1 MFIVTEA
8 SGLSETTFAAI
19 EGNLQ
24 SNSKLLIVFNPNSLI
39 GYAARA
45 MASPRFH
52 SFRLD
57 DLNAPNVLQKKTI
70 YPGQVDY
77 EWVKDK
83 VATWCNPI
91 QEDDFNEGLGD
102 FEWEGGLYR
111 PNDLFRVKVRGMF
124 PETSEDVLI
133 PYRWVELAMERW
145 QKRKDEGLV
154 LTGHRRIGVD
164 IAGMGRDASVLCH
177 RFEDF
182 VVNFDRHQSGGEADH
197 MKVAGMVLNA
207 LDKKALAFIDTI
219 GEGAGVFSRLME
231 LGKKRQ
237 VFSCKFSEGAEGLSD
252 YTQQYSFANMKAYLY
267 WAVRDWLNP
276 AFDSTAC
283 LPPEKSLIE
292 EILEIRY
299 MIQSNGKIIIEPK
312 EKMKER
318 LGRSP
323 DLFDALANTF
333 YPGDTQKGVSI
344 TDLAGML
351 R

>member
-1 MFIVTEA
+1 
-8 SGLSETTFAAI
+8 
-19 EGNLQ
+19 
-24 SNSKLLIVFNPNSLI
+24 
-39 GYAARA
+39 
-45 MASPRFH
+45 
-52 SFRLD
+52 
-57 DLNAPNVLQKKTI
+57 
-70 YPGQVDY
+70 
-77 EWVKDK
+77 
-83 VATWCNPI
+83 
-91 QEDDFNEGLGD
+91 
-102 FEWEGGLYR
+102 
-111 PNDLFRVKVRGMF
+111 
-124 PETSEDVLI
+124 
-133 PYRWVELAMERW
+133 
-145 QKRKDEGLV
+145 
-154 LTGHRRIGVD
+154 
-164 IAGMGRDASVLCH
+164 
-177 RFEDF
+177 
-182 VVNFDRHQSGGEADH
+182 